1 MKERLTHLYFGN
13 GKGKTTASMG
23 LALRA
28 LGNGWRVVVV
38 QFLKSHPSGE
48 VAGLEKLGA
57 TVIRSTETM
66 KFVFKM
72 TEEEKQAA
80 RAVQQK
86 MLNEAI
92 RLVNE
97 DQVDLLVLDE
107 AGSLCQLDML
117 EDMDVLRQLV
127 EQKPAGLELVI
138 TAHEPAQWLLDAAD
152 YCTEMRCHRHP
163 FDRGIPGRKGVE
175 F

>member
-48 VAGLEKLGA
+48 IAGLEKLGA
-57 TVIRSTETM
+57 KVIRSTETM

-72 TEEEKQAA
+72 NEEEKQAA

-86 MLNEAI
+86 MLNEAV
-92 RLVNE
+92 RLVDE
-97 DQVDLLVLDE
+97 GQVDLLVLDE
-107 AGSLCQLDML
+107 AGSLCELDML
-117 EDMDVLRQLV
+117 EDMNTLRQLV
-127 EQKPAGLELVI
+127 EHKPAGLELVI
-138 TAHEPAQWLLDAAD
+138 TAHKPAQWLMDAAD
-152 YCTEMRCHRHP
+152 YCTKMPPPRPP
-163 FDRGIPGRKGVE
+163 FDGGLRGRRGVE

>member
-48 VAGLEKLGA
+48 VAGLEQLGA
-57 TVIRSTETM
+57 TVIRSEATM
-66 KFVFKM
+66 KFVFQM
-72 TEEEKQAA
+72 NEQEKQEA
-80 RAVQQK
+80 RAVQQH
-86 MLNEAI
+86 MLDQALQ
-92 RLVNE
+92 LV
-97 DQVDLLVLDE
+97 DAGQVDLLVLDE

-117 EDMDVLRQLV
+117 EDMDSLRRLV
-127 EQKPAGLELVI
+127 EHKPAGLELVI

>member
-1 MKERLTHLYFGN
+1 MNERLTHLYFGN

-48 VAGLEKLGA
+48 VIGLENLGA
-57 TVIRSTETM
+57 KVIRSSETM

-80 RAVQQK
+80 RAVQQR
-86 MLNEAI
+86 MLEQACQ
-92 RLVNE
+92 LVE
-97 DQVDLLVLDE
+97 EGQVDLLVLDE

-117 EDMDVLRQLV
+117 EDMGRLRRLV

-138 TAHEPAQWLLDAAD
+138 TAHEPVQWLVDAAD

-163 FDRGIPGRKGVE
+163 FDRGIPGRRGVE

>member
-1 MKERLTHLYFGN
+1 M
-13 GKGKTTASMG
+13 
-23 LALRA
+23 
-28 LGNGWRVVVV
+28 
-38 QFLKSHPSGE
+38 
-48 VAGLEKLGA
+48 
-57 TVIRSTETM
+57 
-66 KFVFKM
+66 
-72 TEEEKQAA
+72 
-80 RAVQQK
+80 QQK

-92 RLVNE
+92 RLVDE
-97 DQVDLLVLDE
+97 GQVDLLVLDE

-117 EDMDVLRQLV
+117 EDMNTLRQLV
-127 EQKPAGLELVI
+127 EHKPAGLELVI